1 MTENIPP
8 GFARHF
14 RKSPVTDPWEPLYS
28 RRDGDIFCLGL
39 RIAKSHCNARGM
51 LHGGVISALAD
62 NALGISC
69 LRPYRAGLGY
79 APGFSQYLRC
89 PISSHHF
96 CFEAAL
102 TKPEKLPLLLL
113 LHREICAAHNVP
125 GSELSGASQDI
136 LASRCKIS

>member
-8 GFARHF
+8 GFERHF

-28 RRDGDIFCLGL
+28 RRDGDMFCLGL

-69 LRPYRAGLGY
+69 VLQAENM
-79 APGFSQYLRC
+79 S
-89 PISSHHF
+89 
-96 CFEAAL
+96 AL
-102 TKPEKLPLLLL
+102 TIQLSTDFLSTVNQGEWLEVRAEPSKVG
-113 LHREICAAHNVP
+113 RTIAFAGAEI
-125 GSELSGASQDI
+125 LSNDTLIARASGI
-136 LASRCKIS
+136 FKMIASGKT

>member
-14 RKSPVTDPWEPLYS
+14 RNSPVTDPWEPLYS
-28 RRDGDIFCLGL
+28 RRDGDMFCLGL

-69 LRPYRAGLGY
+69 VLQAENM
-79 APGFSQYLRC
+79 S
-89 PISSHHF
+89 
-96 CFEAAL
+96 AL
-102 TKPEKLPLLLL
+102 TINLSTDFLSTANQGEWLEVRAEPSKVG
-113 LHREICAAHNVP
+113 RTIAFAGAEI
-125 GSELSGASQDI
+125 LSNDTLIARSSGIFKMIASG
-136 LASRCKIS
+136 KT

>member
-8 GFARHF
+8 GFERHF

-28 RRDGDIFCLGL
+28 RRDGDMFCLGL

-69 LRPYRAGLGY
+69 VLQAENV
-79 APGFSQYLRC
+79 S
-89 PISSHHF
+89 
-96 CFEAAL
+96 AL
-102 TKPEKLPLLLL
+102 TIQLSTDFLSTGMQGEWLEVRAEPSKVG
-113 LHREICAAHNVP
+113 RTIAFAGAEI
-125 GSELSGASQDI
+125 LSNDTLIARASGI
-136 LASRCKIS
+136 FKMIASGKT

>member
-14 RKSPVTDPWEPLYS
+14 RNSPVTDPWEPLYS
-28 RRDGDIFCLGL
+28 RRDGDMFCLGL

-69 LRPYRAGLGY
+69 VLQAENM
-79 APGFSQYLRC
+79 S
-89 PISSHHF
+89 
-96 CFEAAL
+96 AL
-102 TKPEKLPLLLL
+102 TINLSTDFLSTANQGEWLEVRAEPSKVG
-113 LHREICAAHNVP
+113 RTIAFAQAAIFSN
-125 GSELSGASQDI
+125 DI
-136 LASRCKIS
+136 LIARASGIFKMIARV

>member
-8 GFARHF
+8 GFERHF

-28 RRDGDIFCLGL
+28 RRDGDMFCLGL

-69 LRPYRAGLGY
+69 VLQAENM
-79 APGFSQYLRC
+79 S
-89 PISSHHF
+89 
-96 CFEAAL
+96 AL
-102 TKPEKLPLLLL
+102 TINLSTDFLSTANQGEWLEVRAEPSKVG
-113 LHREICAAHNVP
+113 RTIAFAGAEI
-125 GSELSGASQDI
+125 LSNDI
-136 LASRCKIS
+136 LIARASGIFKMTASGKI

>member
-1 MTENIPP
+1 MMTQASQPIPP
-8 GFARHF
+8 GYAPHF

-69 LRPYRAGLGY
+69 VLQAENM
-79 APGFSQYLRC
+79 S
-89 PISSHHF
+89 
-96 CFEAAL
+96 AL
-102 TKPEKLPLLLL
+102 TINLSTDFLSTANQGEWLEVRAEPSKVG
-113 LHREICAAHNVP
+113 RTIAFAGAEI
-125 GSELSGASQDI
+125 LSKDTLIARASGI
-136 LASRCKIS
+136 FKMIARV

>member
-1 MTENIPP
+1 MTENVPP

-69 LRPYRAGLGY
+69 VLQAENM
-79 APGFSQYLRC
+79 S
-89 PISSHHF
+89 
-96 CFEAAL
+96 AL
-102 TKPEKLPLLLL
+102 TINLSTDFLSTGNQIDTQSQRSPLP
-113 LHREICAAHNVP
+113 AHQ
-125 GSELSGASQDI
+125 ASSLDHI
-136 LASRCKIS
+136 VATGCR